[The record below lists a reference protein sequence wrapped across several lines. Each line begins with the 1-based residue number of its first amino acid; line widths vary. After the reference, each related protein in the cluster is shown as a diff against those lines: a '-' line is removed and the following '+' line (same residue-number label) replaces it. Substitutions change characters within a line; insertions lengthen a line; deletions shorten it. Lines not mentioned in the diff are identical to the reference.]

1 MLKLMKFLIS
11 TLLICI
17 GTLSYAS
24 DYSVKITVKGFAK
37 QEVIIARIQGDMS
50 MYTDTIVSD
59 MYGNAIA
66 TFNDDTP
73 IGMYSF
79 VFPKLRNAEVTF
91 IFNKENI
98 AMETEAVSPQTFV
111 KVISSKENAIYYLFK
126 KEQQMFQSN
135 IDILEYTNDH
145 YTGKNYV
152 EATKKEYTDLIKSYN
167 DIIQSIL
174 NQSKNLFVY
183 RIVLASRPIV
193 PPQILSESQKNTYLQ
208 AHFFDNFDFTDT
220 ILFASNVYTDA
231 CITYLGLYSNQYQTA
246 KNSAVFIKAID
257 TIIAKTVMYPKTFD
271 FVVNY
276 LLNGFESMGAVDMM
290 QYISSVY
297 LEHNS
302 CSANTT
308 KTTLQHKALS
318 NTELAIGKK
327 IPTFEFTTSKKQ
339 YTNTDFNSGVSVFI
353 FWASWCGHCTEMMPQ
368 IVSDYAKNPS
378 YKLYTFSLDTV
389 PSEWKAFLDTA
400 PGFSKSTNLC
410 DSKSWEGIMTQAFHV
425 YATPTVFII
434 KDGIIVGKPMGYEDY
449 KKQILKITSK

>member
-1 MLKLMKFLIS
+1 MLKLMKFILS

-17 GTLSYAS
+17 TTLSYAT

-37 QEVIIARIQGDMS
+37 QEVIIARVQGDMS
-50 MYTDTIVSD
+50 MYTDTIGSD
-59 MYGNAIA
+59 MYGTA
-66 TFNDDTP
+66 TILFTDETP

-79 VFPKLRNAEVTF
+79 VFPKLRNAEVSF

-98 AMETEAVSPQTFV
+98 VMETEAVSPQTFV
-111 KVISSKENAIYYLFK
+111 KVISSKENVIYYIFK

-152 EATKKEYTDLIKSYN
+152 EATKKEYTDLLKSYN

-174 NQSKNLFVY
+174 NQSQNLFVY

-193 PPQILSESQKNTYLQ
+193 PPQILSESQKNAYMQ
-208 AHFFDNFDFTDT
+208 AHFFDNFNFADT
-220 ILFASNVYTDA
+220 LLFASDVYTDA

-257 TIIAKTVMYPKTFD
+257 TIITKTVMYPKTFD

-302 CSANTT
+302 CSANVT

-327 IPTFEFTTSKKQ
+327 IPTFEFSTSKKQ
-339 YTNTDFNSGVSVFI
+339 YTNTDFNTGVSVFI

-378 YKLYTFSLDTV
+378 YNLYTFSLDTI

-410 DSKSWEGIMTQAFHV
+410 DSKSWDGVMAQAFHV
-425 YATPTVFII
+425 YASPTIFII

-449 KKQILKITSK
+449 KKQIQKITSK